1 MEGERDCN
9 LCLQLGSSIPSSR
22 KPPGCSSCTQHHL
35 HRTQNAV
42 TDSCRS
48 STRVQHTAFSRPTL
62 WIVSQLM
69 ESGSFRQ
76 TYLCALLDVKSPA
89 MVQNKEIREFAA
101 DSSSEPNEIS
111 YFWCMRLFVRV
122 LVPWNTPRRS
132 HQGCKTRRSHQGR
145 RFLCCSIEEK
155 SFLIPG

>member
-1 MEGERDCN
+1 
-9 LCLQLGSSIPSSR
+9 
-22 KPPGCSSCTQHHL
+22 
-35 HRTQNAV
+35 NAV

-76 TYLCALLDVKSPA
+76 TYLCALLDEKSPA

-111 YFWCMRLFVRV
+111 YFWCMRLFVSV

-132 HQGCKTRRSHQGR
+132 RQGCKIRRSHQGR
-145 RFLCCSIEEK
+145 GFLCCSIEEK

>member
-1 MEGERDCN
+1 MTL
-9 LCLQLGSSIPSSR
+9 LCFSKLKKKLTFR
-22 KPPGCSSCTQHHL
+22 CCLVL
-35 HRTQNAV
+35 HNAV
-42 TDSCRS
+42 PDSCRS

-76 TYLCALLDVKSPA
+76 TYLCALLDEKSPA

-111 YFWCMRLFVRV
+111 YFWCMRLFVSV

-132 HQGCKTRRSHQGR
+132 HQGRG
-145 RFLCCSIEEK
+145 FLCCSIEEK